1 MTTKLEKILNDWIL
15 YNSNVRKLSL
25 NSIKSYGIDLKSFC
39 TFAFNDNTNI
49 LFATNNELSEW
60 ENKIYSI
67 INDKKFSKKIASN
80 AENTIKNKYTLDI
93 FDTKIENLI

>member
-15 YNSNVRKLSL
+15 YNSNVRNLSH

-49 LFATNNELSEW
+49 SPSDFGKIKLADFRNWIVLLKSQSVGSAT
-60 ENKIYSI
+60 I
-67 INDKKFSKKIASN
+67 
-80 AENTIKNKYTLDI
+80 
-93 FDTKIENLI
+93 